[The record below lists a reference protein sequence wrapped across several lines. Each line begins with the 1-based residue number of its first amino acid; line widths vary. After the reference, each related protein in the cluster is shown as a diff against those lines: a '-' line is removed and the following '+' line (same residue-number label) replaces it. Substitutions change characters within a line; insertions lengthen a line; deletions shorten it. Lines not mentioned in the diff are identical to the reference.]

1 MIRTRQKHSST
12 RSWAKT
18 LPQASVAAVL
28 AAGGKGDR
36 ARDPSDDRPKQLRTL
51 GGRALWEWSFEVLR
65 ATCDQVIVVAGDELG
80 EILRQK
86 GVTVAT
92 PGETR
97 QGSVSNGLES
107 VDTEQVVI
115 HDAARPFVDVDTVI
129 ASIHALDDADGA
141 FAAIPVRETLAHVK
155 DGSMAGVVPRQSI
168 LSVQTPQ
175 TFWTSAI
182 KDAHVRALADGINE
196 ATDDAQ
202 LVANYGY
209 QVVPIQGDARNMKV
223 TYPED
228 FALAA
233 AIAQG
238 IR

>member
-1 MIRTRQKHSST
+1 M
-12 RSWAKT
+12 
-18 LPQASVAAVL
+18 
-28 AAGGKGDR
+28 
-36 ARDPSDDRPKQLRTL
+36 L
-51 GGRALWEWSFEVLR
+51 GGRALWEWSFDVLR
-65 ATCDQVIVVAGDELG
+65 ATCDQVIVVADGELG
-80 EILRQK
+80 EALRQRDL
-86 GVTVAT
+86 TVAT

-97 QGSVSNGLES
+97 QGSVSNGLELVES
-107 VDTEQVVI
+107 EQVVV
-115 HDAARPFVDVDTVI
+115 HDAARPFVDIDTVI

-141 FAAIPVRETLAHVK
+141 FAAIPVRETLAHLK

-175 TFWTSAI
+175 TFWTSAL
-182 KDAHVRALADGINE
+182 KDAHARALADGITE

-209 QVVPIQGDARNMKV
+209 KVVPIQGDARNMKV

-228 FALAA
+228 FELAA
-233 AIAQG
+233 ALAEG